1 MRQVNEFWVE
11 GSISAAGHVA
21 CLLDPG
27 SELRSYLRRRLPD
40 GHTASNMVQD
50 TFLNVQ
56 EHPETRIHDL
66 RAYLYAIA
74 SNLLINHHK
83 REALRRTETMA
94 PEAFM
99 QIVADE
105 PSPEDIVD
113 VRLQLERVHALVQEL
128 PRRTQEIFV
137 LNRIEGLTHADVA
150 RHLGISESSVQKHLA
165 TASPIWRAACAR

>member
-1 MRQVNEFWVE
+1 M
-11 GSISAAGHVA
+11 
-21 CLLDPG
+21 
-27 SELRSYLRRRLPD
+27 RSYLRRRLPD